1 MTPESLVNRDWQAVV
16 QRLGGPTEL
25 AASAKATKAFV
36 RARGIA
42 SAADLLRMVLA
53 YCLGDRGLR
62 LTAAWATSM
71 DLADISNVALLL
83 RLRQCSDWLA
93 LLVGQVLAAA
103 APVAGK
109 GRLIR
114 LVDATMVPKA
124 GKQAKTKNSLWR
136 IHSAFDLP
144 SERFGF
150 FELTDEEGGE
160 RLDRIPVVPGEIRI
174 GDRAYL
180 QPDRMA
186 TLIEAGADLVVRS
199 GWKSA
204 RWLDADEAPVDIIKT
219 LRQGAA
225 RGLIDQP
232 IWIGRKEGQA
242 LELRLIAVKKPP
254 EAAKTAKRKARKQAR
269 RGGHQIS
276 KATLVAAEWVILI
289 TSLKPEA
296 FSTDDIL
303 DLYRLRWRIE
313 LAFKRLK
320 SLIGLKAPPGTD
332 ERSARPY
339 LLAHLL
345 AILLLE
351 PLIGA
356 FEDSPHW
363 QQAA

>member
-1 MTPESLVNRDWQAVV
+1 MTPESLVNRDWQGVV
-16 QRLGGPTEL
+16 QRLGGPSGL
-25 AASAKATKAFV
+25 AASAKTTKAFV

-42 SAADLLRMVLA
+42 RAADLLRMVLA

-83 RLRQCSDWLA
+83 RLRQCGDWLA
-93 LLVGQVLAAA
+93 LLVGQVLAAT

-144 SERFGF
+144 RERFGF

-186 TLIEAGADLVVRS
+186 TLIDAGADLVVRS

-204 RWLDADEAPVDIIKT
+204 RWLNADEAPVDIIQT

-225 RGLIDQP
+225 RGPIDQP
-232 IWIGRKEGQA
+232 IWVGRKEGQA
-242 LELRLIAVKKPP
+242 LGLRLIAVKKPP
-254 EAAKTAKRKARKQAR
+254 EVAKAAKRKARKQAR

-276 KATLVAAEWVILI
+276 KATLVAAEWMILI
-289 TSLKPEA
+289 TSLKPDA
-296 FSTDDIL
+296 FSTGDIL
-303 DLYRLRWRIE
+303 NLYRLRWRIE

-351 PLIGA
+351 PLVDA

-363 QQAA
+363 EQAA

>member
-1 MTPESLVNRDWQAVV
+1 MNRDWHAVV
-16 QRLGGPTEL
+16 ERLGGVTGL
-25 AASAKATKAFV
+25 AASAKATRAFV

-42 SAADLLRMVLA
+42 SAADLLRMILA
-53 YCLGDRGLR
+53 YCLGERGLR
-62 LTAAWATSM
+62 LTAAWASSM
-71 DLADISNVALLL
+71 GLADISNVALLL
-83 RLRQCSDWLA
+83 RLRQCGDWLT

-103 APVAGK
+103 TPAAGK

-124 GKQAKTKNSLWR
+124 GKRAKTKNSLWR

-160 RLDRIPVVPGEIRI
+160 RLDRIPVVPDEIRI
-174 GDRAYL
+174 ADRAYL

-186 TLIEAGADLVVRS
+186 VLLDAGADLVIRS
-199 GWKSA
+199 GWKGA
-204 RWLDADEAPVDIIKT
+204 RWLDADGLPLDIIAI
-219 LRQGAA
+219 LRECAK
-225 RGLIDQP
+225 RGLIDRP
-232 IWIGRKEGQA
+232 IQVGRKEGPA
-242 LELRLIAVKKPP
+242 LELRMVALKKSP
-254 EAAKTAKRKARKQAR
+254 EAANAAKRKARKQAR

-276 KATLVAAEWVILI
+276 KATLVAAEWIILI
-289 TSLKPEA
+289 TSLKPDA
-296 FSTDDIL
+296 FSAKEIL

-332 ERSARPY
+332 ERSAKPY

-345 AILLLE
+345 VILLLE

>member
-16 QRLGGPTEL
+16 RRLGGPTEL

-42 SAADLLRMVLA
+42 SAADLLRMILA

-62 LTAAWATSM
+62 LTAAWATAM
-71 DLADISNVALLL
+71 GLADVSNVALLL
-83 RLRQCSDWLA
+83 RLRQCGDWLA
-93 LLVGQVLAAA
+93 LLVGEILAAA
-103 APVAGK
+103 TPVAGK

-124 GKQAKTKNSLWR
+124 GRPAKTKNSLWR

-232 IWIGRKEGQA
+232 IWVGRKEGQA
-242 LELRLIAVKKPP
+242 LELRLIAVKKSP
-254 EAAKTAKRKARKQAR
+254 EAAEAAKRKARRQAR

-276 KATLVAAEWVILI
+276 KATLAAAEWVILI
-289 TSLKPEA
+289 TSLKPDA

-363 QQAA
+363 EQAA

>member
-1 MTPESLVNRDWQAVV
+1 MTPESLVNRDWQAVIE
-16 QRLGGPTEL
+16 RLGGAAGL
-25 AASAKATKAFV
+25 AASAKTTKAFV

-42 SAADLLRMVLA
+42 SATDLLRMVLA
-53 YCLGDRGLR
+53 YCLGARGLR
-62 LTAAWATSM
+62 LTAAWATSVG
-71 DLADISNVALLL
+71 LADISNVALLL
-83 RLRQCSDWLA
+83 RLRQCGDWLA
-93 LLVGQVLAAA
+93 FLVGQVLASAT
-103 APVAGK
+103 PVAGK

-124 GKQAKTKNSLWR
+124 GRQAKTKNSLWR

-144 SERFGF
+144 GERFGF

-160 RLDRIPVVPGEIRI
+160 RLDRIPVLKGEIRI
-174 GDRAYL
+174 ADRAYL

-186 TLIEAGADLVVRS
+186 VIIDAGADLVIRS

-204 RWLDADEAPVDIIKT
+204 RWLDADKAPFDII
-219 LRQGAA
+219 AA
-225 RGLIDQP
+225 LQRSGGRGRIDQP
-232 IWIGRKEGQA
+232 IWVGRKGGSA
-242 LELRLIAVKKPP
+242 LELRLIALKKLPAAA
-254 EAAKTAKRKARKQAR
+254 EAARCTAREQAR

-289 TSLKPEA
+289 TSLKPDT
-296 FSTDDIL
+296 FSTTDVL
-303 DLYRLRWRIE
+303 ELYRLRWRIE

-332 ERSARPY
+332 ERSAKPY

-345 AILLLE
+345 VILLLE

-363 QQAA
+363 EQAA

>member
-1 MTPESLVNRDWQAVV
+1 MTPESLVNRDWHAVV
-16 QRLGGPTEL
+16 DRLGGAAEL

-42 SAADLLRMVLA
+42 SAVDLLRMILA
-53 YCLGDRGLR
+53 YCLGEGGLR
-62 LTAAWATSM
+62 LTAAWATSVG
-71 DLADISNVALLL
+71 LADISNVALLL
-83 RLRQCSDWLA
+83 RLRQCGDWLT

-103 APVAGK
+103 TPAAGK
-109 GRLIR
+109 GRLLR

-124 GKQAKTKNSLWR
+124 GKRAKTKNSLWR

-186 TLIEAGADLVVRS
+186 VLLDAGADLVIRS
-199 GWKSA
+199 GWKGA
-204 RWLDADEAPVDIIKT
+204 RWLDADELPLDIIAI
-219 LRQGAA
+219 LRQGAKH
-225 RGLIDQP
+225 GLIDQP
-232 IWIGRKEGQA
+232 IWVGRKEGPA
-242 LELRLIAVKKPP
+242 LELRMVALKKPP
-254 EAAKTAKRKARKQAR
+254 EAAKAAKRKARKQAR

-276 KATLVAAEWVILI
+276 KATLAAAEWVILI
-289 TSLKPEA
+289 TSLKPDA
-296 FSTDDIL
+296 FSTSDIL
-303 DLYRLRWRIE
+303 DVYRLRWRIE

-332 ERSARPY
+332 ERSAKPY

-345 AILLLE
+345 VILLLE
-351 PLIGA
+351 PLIEA

-363 QQAA
+363 EQAA